1 MKEEFMQIDIGAD
14 ELILWLR
21 KNKKAP
27 GVENI
32 VLGRR
37 IIDLISRLGGKP
49 NIEDHPS
56 IWASDLSDDAMGR
69 LGLPKTSE
77 QYQIDTDI
85 LPKIYEE
92 LSNW

>member
-1 MKEEFMQIDIGAD
+1 MKINIGAD

-21 KNKKAP
+21 KNKKAG
-27 GVENI
+27 GVENF

-37 IIDLISRLGGKP
+37 ISDLISRLGGNP
-49 NIEDHPS
+49 NIDNHPS
-56 IWASDLSDDAMGR
+56 IWANDLSDVTMGK
-69 LGLPKTSE
+69 LGIPKTSE